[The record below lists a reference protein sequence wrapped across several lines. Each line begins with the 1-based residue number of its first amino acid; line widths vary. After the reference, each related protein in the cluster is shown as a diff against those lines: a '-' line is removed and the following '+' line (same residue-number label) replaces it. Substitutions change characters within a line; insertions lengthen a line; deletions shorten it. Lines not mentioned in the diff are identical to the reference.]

1 MDYRDEL
8 IVFLSSL
15 EFENENLRSTYD
27 LLFEAEDF
35 FKIKDDEVRELLKSK
50 SDKVCERILKYR
62 SYDRVQKILDI
73 CYKKGIKI
81 STINSVDYPESLRP
95 MENSPMILYKIG
107 DLDPIER
114 GVAIVGSRK
123 PSLYGKNTVATIV
136 RGIRDLNPTIISGMA
151 YGIDAQA
158 HLQALDNDLKTVCVL
173 GCGVDFIYPKTNRQI
188 YQRVIESGGLIVSE
202 YPPNSKPRPYRFPLR
217 NRIISGLSHAV
228 IVVEA
233 KEKSGSLIT
242 ARLAA
247 EYGREVFAV
256 CGNVD
261 SIYSQGTNRLIFDGA
276 SIALSPEDILN
287 HPVYQMNEKK
297 SLPNLSDLTLEE
309 KTLYDSIVDGHQNT
323 ETLMAHVGWDITE
336 VLSVLTMLELKNY
349 ITGVDSDCI
358 EIL

>member
-81 STINSVDYPESLRP
+81 STINSGDYPESLRP

-107 DLDPIER
+107 DLDTIER

-202 YPPNSKPRPYRFPLR
+202 YPPDSKPRPYRFPLR

-242 ARLAA
+242 ATIAA
-247 EYGREVFAV
+247 TQGKEVFAV
-256 CGNVD
+256 PGPINSPLSKGTNKLIRDGATIFTDVEDLREVLPFAEDKKEVVQINLDMEELLIYDLIKRGTHNVD
-261 SIYSQGTNRLIFDGA
+261 SLLIESQYEMNK
-276 SIALSPEDILN
+276 LN
-287 HPVYQMNEKK
+287 E
-297 SLPNLSDLTLEE
+297 
-309 KTLYDSIVDGHQNT
+309 
-323 ETLMAHVGWDITE
+323 
-336 VLSVLTMLELKNY
+336 VLTMLELKNLIFSSSY
-349 ITGVDSDCI
+349 NEYEVTN
-358 EIL
+358 